1 MDDDEIMRQINERG
15 GGGGYNDIDD
25 EMAALEAELASESK
39 GKKTEDDELLALEKE
54 DDEEEEKK
62 KSKKIEKH
70 ESDDDLKALENEG
83 FDDLD
88 DEEESKPK
96 QQAQPQTKSQPQIK
110 SQTKPQPPPKKE
122 PQKPVINKE
131 ELAKAMQAKQAK
143 SNQYTEIDVYPEK
156 VEKKYHS
163 VEKMTSLGVLEKE
176 KEICDK
182 IIEYKKK
189 IGEDY
194 DTWEI
199 KKESADD
206 KIGIV
211 TSTIQDGLWDFE
223 MYKKKIQEQYAW
235 ESKLLLFSDKDPT
248 LKDEQKN
255 ILKERVNN
263 RKKIIEE
270 ELTRNPEEEADQ
282 GEEETP
288 PQKEEPKKP
297 IETPPPKPV
306 PTPKT
311 PQTTKIDYYP
321 EKTEAKYHDV
331 RKMDSLGV
339 LEKEKKICDI
349 IIAYKKK
356 IGEEYDSWEI
366 KKDTIDTR
374 NDTITAA
381 IENGIMDFEGYKKK
395 IQAEYQ
401 WESKLLI
408 FVDKDPSLNETQ
420 KKVLRERINNRKK
433 IIEEEL
439 TKNPDEEAE
448 EGEGQ
453 QEIPEKKVEEPKK
466 NKEQLLITKSLSPLY
481 DVPKEKEKE
490 EIARLTRVV
499 TDRLNEYRAAI
510 EYFKTNQLSE
520 QQTIAIKC
528 AKEICIELKKIQDGK
543 WREVNEFKLPNPIT
557 PEFIYGCSKEE
568 RDKRFIK
575 VINGYKEQKK
585 GVQDDLNIRT
595 EGLKKLSKIQLKKV
609 LATAKKDL
617 DALKEKKEKY
627 QKLINALEQYYQDK
641 WVPAPLFVET
651 EEEKRIQ
658 KINKEI
664 PENTVRIQIGK
675 TTYVKKDKLYLK
687 VRIEDKNME
696 KIIYQ
701 KGPGDWSDPFEFQF
715 DKSTFKSFYMNKINV
730 YIYEKKHIIKD
741 KYKGKFE
748 MQARALKDHI
758 ECSGSFKID
767 LESKRDGQ
775 EVYAAFQVRTPCK
788 EPEYIVESK
797 PIMQVKL
804 IYKPFDLK
812 GKNNSESGIQYEVQQ
827 QKLTESDLKV
837 NNSIQAAPIKTPT
850 KMPTP
855 SQKAQKTPGVKPRP
869 GGAPGKKAGPPKEAI
884 DKSEF
889 KSEELQDPDCLDCL
903 NTLQVLE
910 FKINKYEEIRNK
922 IDGRTPRELM
932 QRIVKM
938 KCKMNTLTNSL
949 GDDISP
955 NDYLALLK
963 NTFDHDKK
971 LATYFSQQKDAE
983 KAKLVSERLP
993 LLIKETEELIK
1004 QMPK

>member
-96 QQAQPQTKSQPQIK
+96 QQAQPQTKSQPKSQPQIK

-182 IIEYKKK
+182 IIEYKKR

-248 LKDEQKN
+248 LKEEQKN

-331 RKMDSLGV
+331 RKMASLGV
-339 LEKEKKICDI
+339 
-349 IIAYKKK
+349 
-356 IGEEYDSWEI
+356 
-366 KKDTIDTR
+366 
-374 NDTITAA
+374 
-381 IENGIMDFEGYKKK
+381 
-395 IQAEYQ
+395 
-401 WESKLLI
+401 
-408 FVDKDPSLNETQ
+408 
-420 KKVLRERINNRKK
+420 
-433 IIEEEL
+433 
-439 TKNPDEEAE
+439 
-448 EGEGQ
+448 
-453 QEIPEKKVEEPKK
+453 
-466 NKEQLLITKSLSPLY
+466 
-481 DVPKEKEKE
+481 
-490 EIARLTRVV
+490 
-499 TDRLNEYRAAI
+499 
-510 EYFKTNQLSE
+510 
-520 QQTIAIKC
+520 
-528 AKEICIELKKIQDGK
+528 
-543 WREVNEFKLPNPIT
+543 
-557 PEFIYGCSKEE
+557 
-568 RDKRFIK
+568 
-575 VINGYKEQKK
+575 
-585 GVQDDLNIRT
+585 
-595 EGLKKLSKIQLKKV
+595 
-609 LATAKKDL
+609 
-617 DALKEKKEKY
+617 
-627 QKLINALEQYYQDK
+627 
-641 WVPAPLFVET
+641 
-651 EEEKRIQ
+651 
-658 KINKEI
+658 
-664 PENTVRIQIGK
+664 
-675 TTYVKKDKLYLK
+675 
-687 VRIEDKNME
+687 
-696 KIIYQ
+696 
-701 KGPGDWSDPFEFQF
+701 
-715 DKSTFKSFYMNKINV
+715 
-730 YIYEKKHIIKD
+730 
-741 KYKGKFE
+741 
-748 MQARALKDHI
+748 
-758 ECSGSFKID
+758 
-767 LESKRDGQ
+767 
-775 EVYAAFQVRTPCK
+775 
-788 EPEYIVESK
+788 
-797 PIMQVKL
+797 
-804 IYKPFDLK
+804 
-812 GKNNSESGIQYEVQQ
+812 
-827 QKLTESDLKV
+827 
-837 NNSIQAAPIKTPT
+837 
-850 KMPTP
+850 
-855 SQKAQKTPGVKPRP
+855 
-869 GGAPGKKAGPPKEAI
+869 
-884 DKSEF
+884 
-889 KSEELQDPDCLDCL
+889 
-903 NTLQVLE
+903 
-910 FKINKYEEIRNK
+910 
-922 IDGRTPRELM
+922 
-932 QRIVKM
+932 
-938 KCKMNTLTNSL
+938 
-949 GDDISP
+949 
-955 NDYLALLK
+955 
-963 NTFDHDKK
+963 
-971 LATYFSQQKDAE
+971 
-983 KAKLVSERLP
+983 
-993 LLIKETEELIK
+993 
-1004 QMPK
+1004 